1 MKWWFKSGRK
11 LLKEKQGSMV
21 SWTIAFVL
29 MLLFVI
35 LGVSE
40 YFRLMITASGIK
52 DATESAVI
60 SVINDNYNE
69 VYHSVREGY
78 AAGYEPSKGSFRV
91 SVDKGDVYG
100 RLAYLLGLSEE
111 DNVYIRTD
119 FEGKTEYSITGLK
132 VQIANN
138 GLASGNGT
146 YTATVT
152 LKVNIPVRFG
162 GKDMIELPIILQ
174 VKAAFRE
181 RF

>member
-1 MKWWFKSGRK
+1 
-11 LLKEKQGSMV
+11 
-21 SWTIAFVL
+21 
-29 MLLFVI
+29 
-35 LGVSE
+35 
-40 YFRLMITASGIK
+40 MITASGIQ

-78 AAGYEPSKGSFRV
+78 AAGYEPSRGSFRV

-111 DNVYIRTD
+111 GSVYIWTD
-119 FEGKTEYSITGLK
+119 RNGETEYSINGLK

-138 GLASGNGT
+138 GLASGDGT
-146 YTATVT
+146 YAATVI
-152 LKVNIPVRFG
+152 LKVSIPVRFG
-162 GKDMIELPIILQ
+162 GRVIAELPITLQ